1 MTYDHFLTLVS
12 EEFQKNPEMRYP
24 QVWFNLLST
33 HRSEISHKIIATPLD
48 PFHKAYVSDETHAY
62 VEQNW

>member
-24 QVWFNLLST
+24 QVWVLLELFTYEGKEMVIRHCRPYCSLGL
-33 HRSEISHKIIATPLD
+33 RVL
-48 PFHKAYVSDETHAY
+48 
-62 VEQNW
+62 

>member
-12 EEFQKNPEMRYP
+12 EEFQKNPQMRYP

-33 HRSEISHKIIATPLD
+33 HRSEISHKIVATRLD
-48 PFHKAYVSDETHAY
+48 PFHKTVVSDEAHAY